1 MGAIVGLCCA
11 ERARTRASSAR
22 FARRFAAATVVGC
35 IVAALVGPAAANAA
49 TPLGPRVGASAGYMV
64 QWESAAERNA
74 ELDFIAASGAK
85 WFAMD
90 LDWASINPSRGKW
103 NWGPTDQVVRQ
114 ARARGLSIIGTL
126 AYSPK
131 WAAPP
136 TCPVGSTHCFPARPE
151 EFARFARQAALRYGH
166 GGAIAG
172 LNSSILV
179 WQIWNE
185 ANHYPFVQPTVDA
198 TFYTEMLKQ
207 AYVAIHTADFWTT
220 VVAAGTAPAPDDPS
234 GRDMAPVT
242 FLNAIYFNGG
252 RGYFDAFGHHPSS
265 FPCNP
270 LMAAP
275 WNAFGQTAAL
285 YYTMA
290 AHGDGAKKV
299 WGTEAGAP
307 TGADVGVC
315 QSGTPAVSVT
325 EPVQAWFVNEYLSG
339 WTQKFGAFTGPLIW
353 FTIRDLGTNPWV
365 RDDNF
370 GLLRRN
376 FSPKPSYQ
384 VFSAL
389 MKGG

>member
-1 MGAIVGLCCA
+1 MLHG
-11 ERARTRASSAR
+11 ERARGRRSSAR
-22 FARRFAAATVVGC
+22 IARRFAVATLVGC
-35 IVAALVGPAAANAA
+35 IVAALLGPSVANAA

-64 QWESAAERNA
+64 TWETAAERNA

-85 WFAMD
+85 WFSMD
-90 LDWASINPSRGKW
+90 LDWASINPRRGKW
-103 NWGPTDQVVRQ
+103 NWTPTDQVVRA

-126 AYSPK
+126 AYSPA
-131 WAAPP
+131 WAVPP
-136 TCPVGSTHCFPARPE
+136 SCPAGSTHCFPARPE
-151 EFARFARQAALRYGH
+151 EFARFAREAALRYGH
-166 GGAIAG
+166 GSGIAG

-185 ANHYPFVQPTVDA
+185 ANHVPFVEPVVNA
-198 TFYTEMLKQ
+198 AFYTEMLKQ
-207 AYVAIHTADFWTT
+207 AYVAIHLADFWTT
-220 VVAAGTAPAPDDPS
+220 VIAGATAPAPDDPS
-234 GRDMAPVT
+234 GRDMAPAT
-242 FLNAIYFNGG
+242 FLSSIYFYGG

-265 FPCNP
+265 FPCSP

-275 WNAFGQTAAL
+275 WNAFGQTAVL
-285 YYTMA
+285 YYLMA

-315 QSGTPAVSVT
+315 QSGLPAVSVT
-325 EPVQAWFVNEYLSG
+325 EPVQAWFVTEYLSG
-339 WTQKFGAFTGPLIW
+339 WTQTFGAFTGPLIW

-376 FSPKPSYQ
+376 FSAKPSYQ

-389 MKGG
+389 MRGG

>member
-1 MGAIVGLCCA
+1 MVSRRACSGAGV
-11 ERARTRASSAR
+11 ERTARAA
-22 FARRFAAATVVGC
+22 FAAATVVGC
-35 IVAALVGPAAANAA
+35 IVAAVVGPAAANAA

-90 LDWASINPSRGKW
+90 LDWASINPTRGKW

-131 WAAPP
+131 WAVPP

-151 EFARFARQAALRYGH
+151 EFARFAKQAALRYGH
-166 GGAIAG
+166 GGPIAG

-198 TFYTEMLKQ
+198 AFYTEMLKQ

-242 FLNAIYFNGG
+242 FLNALL
-252 RGYFDAFGHHPSS
+252 RQRWSRVLRRLRAPSVLV
-265 FPCNP
+265 PHNP
-270 LMAAP
+270 AHGAP
-275 WNAFGQTAAL
+275 WNALGQTAAI

-299 WGTEAGAP
+299 WGPRRAP
-307 TGADVGVC
+307 
-315 QSGTPAVSVT
+315 
-325 EPVQAWFVNEYLSG
+325 
-339 WTQKFGAFTGPLIW
+339 
-353 FTIRDLGTNPWV
+353 
-365 RDDNF
+365 
-370 GLLRRN
+370 
-376 FSPKPSYQ
+376 
-384 VFSAL
+384 
-389 MKGG
+389 